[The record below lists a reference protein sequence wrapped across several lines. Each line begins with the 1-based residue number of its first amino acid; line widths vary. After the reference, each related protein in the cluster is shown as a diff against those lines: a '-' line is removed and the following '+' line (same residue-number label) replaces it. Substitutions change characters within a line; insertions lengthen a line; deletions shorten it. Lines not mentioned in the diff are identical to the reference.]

1 MQVFNIDVV
10 YYNYCGLVCSI
21 VKKYIK
27 NRSDVEECVSD
38 IFLKA
43 HLQNER
49 YNAEKGSLK
58 SWLGTISRNHC
69 IDVLRKQKKQLYY
82 VDAEFFRY
90 NYIVEETYD
99 YSLDVL
105 VDVCLSLANEDEMRL
120 IQLFYFENKKHREIA
135 ELMGVSTNAVG
146 TMIKRSTTR
155 IAKRVAVPVS
165 EYKMAS

>member
-10 YYNYCGLVCSI
+10 YHNYCGLVCSI

-43 HLQNER
+43 YLQNGR
-49 YNAEKGSLK
+49 FNADKGSLK
-58 SWLGTISRNHC
+58 SWLATMSRNHC
-69 IDVLRKQKKQLYY
+69 IDVLRKQKNQLCY
-82 VDAEFFRY
+82 VDAEYFNY
-90 NYIVEETYD
+90 NYIVEVKYD
-99 YSLDVL
+99 HGLDVL
-105 VDVCLSLANEDEMRL
+105 VDICLSLANEDEMRL

-146 TMIKRSTTR
+146 TMIKRSTAR
-155 IAKRVAVPVS
+155 IAKRVSVPVN